1 MSKFACREVGERLV
15 SFQYPNDAA
24 TSCTTSP
31 NLINAMDSNRL
42 KGRSPYPFETIAVA
56 LAFSPRLEGVLS
68 EARQLAHT
76 FKAKLLL
83 IHVGKRSPE
92 KEATLRE
99 LCANGG
105 MGGEVQIIWGNGD
118 PVTTLL
124 EICKGHMV
132 DLLILGAR
140 RRESVFRYYLGSV
153 ARGLSRRA
161 KCSILLLTEPEISGT
176 SFRKVVVDCVD
187 HPKTPHTLNTAVYF
201 AGGVGAPEI
210 RAVREVDPEGLAMVM
225 AVDSTTDENDQLK
238 AHLAENGEAKLQELL
253 AATPKTGPVVE
264 TAVLFGRP
272 GFAIRGYAEEC
283 DADLLVINSPDGRY
297 RLMDRIF
304 THDLEYILEHL
315 PCNMLIVHS
324 RLAEGS

>member
-1 MSKFACREVGERLV
+1 
-15 SFQYPNDAA
+15 
-24 TSCTTSP
+24 
-31 NLINAMDSNRL
+31 MDSTRL
-42 KGRSPYPFETIAVA
+42 KGRPSYPFETIAVA
-56 LAFSPRLEGVLS
+56 LAFSPRLEAVLS
-68 EARQLAHT
+68 EARQLADT
-76 FKAKLLL
+76 FKAGLLL
-83 IHVGKRSPE
+83 IHVGKRSSE
-92 KEATLRE
+92 KEATLRDMCTN
-99 LCANGG
+99 LG
-105 MGGEVQIIWGNGD
+105 MDSEVQIIWGSGD

-124 EICKGHMV
+124 EICKQHMV

-176 SFRKVVVDCVD
+176 SFHKVVVDCID
-187 HPKTPHTLNTAVYF
+187 HPKTPHTLNTAIYF
-201 AGGVGAPEI
+201 ADGVGAPEI

-225 AVDSTTDENDQLK
+225 SVDSTTSESDQLK
-238 AHLAENGEAKLQELL
+238 EHLSADSEEKLQILL
-253 AATPKTGPVVE
+253 AATPKTGPVVV

-272 GFAIRGYAEEC
+272 GFAIRKYAEEC
-283 DADLLVINSPDGRY
+283 QADLLVINSPDGRY

-315 PCNMLIVHS
+315 PCSMLIVHS